1 MQITTH
7 LTKICHHY
15 TENTGWEWTVHWHT
29 IYNTCYCRNTWSQ
42 IQNLYFGI

>member
-7 LTKICHHY
+7 LTKMCCHY
-15 TENTGWEWTVHWHT
+15 AENTGWEWTVHWHT
-29 IYNTCYCRNTWSQ
+29 IYSTCYCRNTQSQ

>member
-7 LTKICHHY
+7 LTKICHYY
-15 TENTGWEWTVHWHT
+15 TENTSWEWTVHWHT
-29 IYNTCYCRNTWSQ
+29 IYNTCYCGNTWSQ